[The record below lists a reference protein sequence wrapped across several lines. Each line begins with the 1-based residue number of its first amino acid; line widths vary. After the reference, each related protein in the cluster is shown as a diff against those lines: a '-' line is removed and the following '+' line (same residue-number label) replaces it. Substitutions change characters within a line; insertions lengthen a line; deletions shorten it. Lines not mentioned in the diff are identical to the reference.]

1 MLELHDVLTY
11 VVNTMLW
18 FYERIDLKTSNY
30 IPSLMANLPEHVTFW
45 PLEYLWITSHVLNLK
60 ESCLYFQIKGISSF
74 LRI

>member
-1 MLELHDVLTY
+1 MLEFHDVLTY

-45 PLEYLWITSHVLNLK
+45 P
-60 ESCLYFQIKGISSF
+60 
-74 LRI
+74 